1 MFNQRAETADTAFSR
16 LVEDGRV
23 SISESDG
30 QKMRTGRRGKVG
42 AKTIR
47 IVNSQALQT
56 IRKQHLESTAGARG
70 AGTQMHAR
78 GEPGLR
84 LAVQTEK
91 EGCI

>member
-1 MFNQRAETADTAFSR
+1 M
-16 LVEDGRV
+16 V
-23 SISESDG
+23 
-30 QKMRTGRRGKVG
+30 RTGGKVS

-47 IVNSQALQT
+47 IVISYAHNK
-56 IRKQHLESTAGARG
+56 IGHLESTAGARG